1 MRLSLKS
8 IRRRGADAADESAS
22 GSAFPAGAEPEP
34 AGRRGRPSARERG
47 AMRRRMRQLRRRREA
62 MLLELGALAF
72 EMHRQDRREPELLE
86 RKAEEVRAVDD
97 EERGLSAA
105 LGDRSRLVELVAAG
119 ITGTCPACG
128 TLVGTDARY
137 CQSCGTP
144 VRGGAVAGDGA
155 RNGSA

>member
-8 IRRRGADAADESAS
+8 LRRHAADAAAESAA
-22 GSAFPAGAEPEP
+22 GSAVPAGADP
-34 AGRRGRPSARERG
+34 AAAGGRKRPSARERG
-47 AMRRRMRQLRRRREA
+47 AMRRRVRQLRRRREA

-72 EMHRQDRREPELLE
+72 EMHRRERREPELLE

-105 LGDRSRLVELVAAG
+105 LGERSRLVELVAAG

-128 TLVGTDARY
+128 TLVGTDAKF

-155 RNGSA
+155 SNGSA

>member
-8 IRRRGADAADESAS
+8 MRRRAADAAAESAA
-22 GSAFPAGAEPEP
+22 GTAVPAGAQPE
-34 AGRRGRPSARERG
+34 AAVRRERPSARERG
-47 AMRRRMRQLRRRREA
+47 AMRRRVRQLRRRREA

-72 EMHRQDRREPELLE
+72 EMHRRERSEPELLE

-105 LGDRSRLVELVAAG
+105 LAERSGLVELVAAG

-144 VRGGAVAGDGA
+144 VRGGAVSGDGA
-155 RNGSA
+155 TNGSG

>member
-1 MRLSLKS
+1 
-8 IRRRGADAADESAS
+8 
-22 GSAFPAGAEPEP
+22 
-34 AGRRGRPSARERG
+34 
-47 AMRRRMRQLRRRREA
+47 MRRRVRQLRRRREA

-72 EMHRQDRREPELLE
+72 EMHRRERREPELLE

-105 LGDRSRLVELVAAG
+105 LAERSRLVELVAAG

-144 VRGGAVAGDGA
+144 VRGGAVSGDGA
-155 RNGSA
+155 SNGGG

>member
-8 IRRRGADAADESAS
+8 LRRRAADAAEESGA
-22 GSAFPAGAEPEP
+22 GSAVPAGAVPEP
-34 AGRRGRPSARERG
+34 AQRPSVRERG
-47 AMRRRMRQLRRRREA
+47 AMRRRVRQLRRRREA

-72 EMHRQDRREPELLE
+72 EMHRQGRQEPELLE
-86 RKAEEVRAVDD
+86 RKAEEVRVVDD

-105 LGDRSRLVELVAAG
+105 LGERAPLVELVAAG

-128 TLVGTDARY
+128 TLVGTDAVY

-144 VRGGAVAGDGA
+144 VRGGAVAAGGA
-155 RNGSA
+155 LEGSD

>member
-8 IRRRGADAADESAS
+8 RREAETADQSAVT
-22 GSAFPAGAEPEP
+22 PPTE
-34 AGRRGRPSARERG
+34 RPSARERG
-47 AMRRRMRQLRRRREA
+47 AMRRRVRQLRRRREA

-72 EMHRQDRREPELLE
+72 EMHRQGRREPELLE
-86 RKAEEVRAVDD
+86 RKSEEIRAIDD

-105 LGDRSRLVELVAAG
+105 LQDDSRLVELVATG
-119 ITGTCPACG
+119 ITGACPACG

-144 VRGGAVAGDGA
+144 VGDGA
-155 RNGSA
+155 V

>member
-8 IRRRGADAADESAS
+8 LRRRAADAAAESAA
-22 GSAFPAGAEPEP
+22 GSAMHAGTTRDAGA
-34 AGRRGRPSARERG
+34 RRKRVSARERG
-47 AMRRRMRQLRRRREA
+47 AMRRRVRQLRRRREA

-72 EMHRQDRREPELLE
+72 EMHRQDRHEPELLE

-105 LGDRSRLVELVAAG
+105 LGERSRLVELVVAG

-137 CQSCGTP
+137 CQRCGTP
-144 VRGGAVAGDGA
+144 VRGGAVAADVT
-155 RNGSA
+155 RNGRG